1 MTQPQWIHILIG
13 SIKENSTTILS
24 SAAIAGVMGTV
35 VLAVRATPRALEEI
49 AQAKEDKEYE
59 AREEEG
65 GLLMARA
72 QPLTVMETVKVT
84 WKLYIPAGIT
94 GIATIALI
102 IGTNAIGIRQK
113 AAYAG
118 AYALADAAFREYKE
132 NVLKVIGE
140 KKEQAVRDKIAEERL
155 RRDPP
160 PDGTIIITGTDVLCY
175 DMLTGRYFKSDHESI
190 RRAEN
195 EVNRRILTDMYASH
209 NEFYEEIGLGHVLI
223 GDEMGWNI
231 EHKLEIVFSSHLS
244 ECGEPCLAIGY
255 RNLPIKDYGKV
266 F

>member
-1 MTQPQWIHILIG
+1 MTQPKWIHILIG
-13 SIKENSTTILS
+13 SVKENSTTILS

-35 VLAVRATPRALEEI
+35 VLAVKATPRALEEI
-49 AQAKEDKEYE
+49 AQARDDKEYL
-59 AREEEG
+59 AAGEEE
-65 GLLMARA
+65 RA
-72 QPLTVMETVKVT
+72 IRRDGDPLTIRETIKVT

-132 NVLKVIGE
+132 NVLKVVGE
-140 KKEQAVRDKIAEERL
+140 KKEQQVRDKIAEERVK
-155 RRDPP
+155 RNP

-175 DMLTGRYFKSDHESI
+175 DQLTGRYFKSDHETI
-190 RRAEN
+190 RSAEN
-195 EVNRRILTDMYASH
+195 EVNHRILTDMYASH
-209 NEFYEEIGLGHVLI
+209 NEFYELIGIGHVVL
-223 GDEMGWNI
+223 GEEMGWNI
-231 EHKLEIVFSSHLS
+231 EHMLKLVFSTQLS
-244 ECGEPCLAIGY
+244 DNGEPCLSIGY
-255 RNLPIKDYGKV
+255 KELPIKDYGKV

>member
-1 MTQPQWIHILIG
+1 MTQPKWVHILIG
-13 SIKENSTTILS
+13 SVKENSTTILS
-24 SAAIAGVMGTV
+24 SVAIAGVVGTV
-35 VLAVRATPRALEEI
+35 VLAVKATPRALEEI
-49 AQAKEDKEYE
+49 AQAREDKEYE
-59 AREEEG
+59 AREEKG
-65 GLLMARA
+65 GLLSARG
-72 QPLTVMETVKVT
+72 QPLTIRETVKVT
-84 WKLYIPAGIT
+84 WKLYIPAGIA
-94 GIATIALI
+94 GIATIACI

-132 NVLKVIGE
+132 NVLKVVGE

-155 RRDPP
+155 KRDPP

-190 RRAEN
+190 RAAAN
-195 EVNRRILTDMYASH
+195 EVNLRVLKDMYASH
-209 NEFYEEIGLGHVLI
+209 NEFYELLGLGHVII
-223 GDEMGWNI
+223 GDELGWNI
-231 EHKLEIVFSSHLS
+231 ENKLELVFSSHLS

-255 RNLPIKDYGKV
+255 KNLPRMDYGKV

>member
-1 MTQPQWIHILIG
+1 MTQPRWVHILIE
-13 SIKENSTTILS
+13 SVKDNSTTILS
-24 SAAIAGVMGTV
+24 SAAIAGVVGTV
-35 VLAVRATPRALEEI
+35 VLAVKTTPRALEEI
-49 AQAKEDKEYE
+49 AQAREDKEY
-59 AREEEG
+59 AAAAEEE
-65 GLLMARA
+65 RA
-72 QPLTVMETVKVT
+72 IKNEGDPLTIRETIKVT
-84 WKLYIPAGIT
+84 WKLYIPAGIA

-132 NVLKVIGE
+132 NVLKIVGE
-140 KKEQAVRDKIAEERL
+140 KKEQQVRDEIAAQRL
-155 RRDPP
+155 KRDPP

-175 DMLTGRYFKSDHESI
+175 DQLTGRYFKSDHESI
-190 RRAEN
+190 RSAAN
-195 EVNRRILTDMYASH
+195 EVNLRILNDMYASH
-209 NEFYEEIGLGHVLI
+209 NEFYELLGLGHVIL

-231 EHKLEIVFSSHLS
+231 QNKLEIVFSSHLS
-244 ECGEPCLAIGY
+244 ECGEPCLSIGY

>member
-1 MTQPQWIHILIG
+1 MTQPKWVHILVESFKG
-13 SIKENSTTILS
+13 NSTTILS
-24 SAAIAGVMGTV
+24 SVAIAGVVGTV
-35 VLAVRATPRALEEI
+35 VLAVKATPKALEEI
-49 AQAKEDKEYE
+49 AQAREDKEYE

-65 GLLMARA
+65 GLLMARG
-72 QPLTVMETVKVT
+72 QPLTIRETVKVT
-84 WKLYIPAGIT
+84 WKIYIPAGVA
-94 GIATIALI
+94 GVATIACI

-118 AYALADAAFREYKE
+118 AYALADAAFREYKD
-132 NVLKVIGE
+132 NVMRVVGE
-140 KKEQAVRDKIAEERL
+140 KKEQTIRDKIAEERL

-175 DMLTGRYFKSDHESI
+175 DQLTGRYFKSDHETI

-195 EVNRRILTDMYASH
+195 EVNRRILTDMYVPH
-209 NEFYEEIGLGHVLI
+209 NEFYEEIGLGHVIL

-231 EHKLEIVFSSHLS
+231 EHKLEIVFSSQLS
-244 ECGEPCLAIGY
+244 ECGEPCLSIGY